1 MSGVKGM
8 KHYGAQII
16 DSVLQLREEG
26 KSHREI
32 AAIFGLKSSDQS
44 RELCRAHKR
53 RQATKVQKEIKTES
67 KNRRIA
73 GLELSSKQQE
83 EKIRM
88 LELQVELLRNFAKEM
103 GRGR

>member
-8 KHYGAQII
+8 RHYGAQII
-16 DSVLQLREEG
+16 ESVLNLREEG

-32 AAIFGLKSSDQS
+32 AEIFGLKSSDQS
-44 RELCRAHKR
+44 RELCRRYKR
-53 RQATKVQKEIKTES
+53 RMLQMEQAPNVTSARK
-67 KNRRIA
+67 RRV
-73 GLELSSKQQE
+73 GLELSGKQKE

-88 LELQVELLRNFAKEM
+88 LELQVELLRNFVKEI